1 MGLEEPAMNILNNI
15 KVNLH
20 DYINSNKKGLDKKED
35 VEKGVIHI
43 IAYIIATDT
52 EMLSYLREL

>member
-1 MGLEEPAMNILNNI
+1 MNILNNVEVDLSI
-15 KVNLH
+15 YVNFE
-20 DYINSNKKGLDKKED
+20 KKGLDKKED
-35 VEKGVIHI
+35 VEKGVVHI